1 MMRRVPAEINAE
13 LFSEQKKKRG
23 KGGVPRRASGLPPT
37 RAGIY
42 FSHRPMNPSDV
53 PAAAPLGGAPK
64 AVPALPNA
72 VPEKLLAA
80 RGKIAAAPFAEFS
93 PAAWKSAGAVFA
105 DGCGVALGTSVFENV
120 SAPLAAAGTP
130 WDAARERIAR
140 ELAFWFGSEEF
151 SAVPAENLSAEQ
163 RTRLA
168 LARAFAGKPA
178 GAPLAVAGTLPHLAP
193 LTDALK
199 IRAKK
204 ENIAVVV
211 ETAPEKIFRAADL
224 LAFFPDTS
232 EAASGGV
239 PAFCSPQE
247 AESAPPTLFAAVQ
260 FRSAK
265 LGGEPDRNALR
276 GNVFSGKILGTGA
289 GEFFA
294 ELHGGAQIRGRLC
307 GNAAGEDVPA
317 ETEIDVFLPPEIFR
331 ADAFPPEENFFEL
344 ESGGEIFSAGALHFR
359 RFATKGEAFAPLVA
373 SQFRQALE
381 IPVGGALFAWFFPE
395 DALGFLKTPPATA
408 G

>member
-1 MMRRVPAEINAE
+1 
-13 LFSEQKKKRG
+13 
-23 KGGVPRRASGLPPT
+23 
-37 RAGIY
+37 
-42 FSHRPMNPSDV
+42 MNPSDV
-53 PAAAPLGGAPK
+53 PAPSPLGAAPK
-64 AVPALPNA
+64 AVPALLRA
-72 VPEKLLAA
+72 IPEKLLAA
-80 RGKIAAAPFAEFS
+80 RGKIVAAPFAEFS

-105 DGCGVALGTSVFENV
+105 DGSGVASETSVFENV

-140 ELAFWFGSEEF
+140 EVAFWFGSEEF
-151 SAVPAENLSAEQ
+151 SAVPAGNLSAAR

-168 LARAFAGKPA
+168 LARAFAGKPTR
-178 GAPLAVAGTLPHLAP
+178 APLAVAGTLPHLAP
-193 LTDALK
+193 LLGALK
-199 IRAKK
+199 IRAQE

-211 ETAPEKIFRAADL
+211 ENAPEKIFRTADL

-232 EAASGGV
+232 EAANGGA

-247 AESAPPTLFAAVQ
+247 AESAPPALFAAMQ
-260 FRSAK
+260 FRRAK
-265 LGGEPDRNALR
+265 LGGAMSRDALR
-276 GNVFSGKILGTGA
+276 GNVFPGKVLGTGA

-294 ELHGGAQIRGRLC
+294 ELPGGTQIRGRLC
-307 GNAAGEDVPA
+307 GNAAAADVPA
-317 ETEIDVFLPPEIFR
+317 GSGIEVFLPPEIFR

-344 ESGGEIFSAGALHFR
+344 ESGEEIFSAGALHFR

-395 DALGFLKTPPATA
+395 DALGFLKTPPTTA
-408 G
+408 EWRAS

>member
-1 MMRRVPAEINAE
+1 
-13 LFSEQKKKRG
+13 
-23 KGGVPRRASGLPPT
+23 
-37 RAGIY
+37 
-42 FSHRPMNPSDV
+42 MNPSDV

-64 AVPALPNA
+64 AVPALPSA

-211 ETAPEKIFRAADL
+211 ENAPEKIFRAADL
-224 LAFFPDTS
+224 LAFFPDSS

-260 FRSAK
+260 FRSARTPCAGTFSPEK
-265 LGGEPDRNALR
+265 FSGRAPANFSRSFPAERKFAGGSAGTRRPRTFPRDRGSKSFFRRKFSARTRSRRKKIFSSSNPAKKFFPRERYISVALR
-276 GNVFSGKILGTGA
+276 RKAKRSLRSSRRSSGRRWKSPSAARFS
-289 GEFFA
+289 
-294 ELHGGAQIRGRLC
+294 RG
-307 GNAAGEDVPA
+307 
-317 ETEIDVFLPPEIFR
+317 
-331 ADAFPPEENFFEL
+331 
-344 ESGGEIFSAGALHFR
+344 FSPKTRSDSLKR
-359 RFATKGEAFAPLVA
+359 R
-373 SQFRQALE
+373 RRRRN
-381 IPVGGALFAWFFPE
+381 
-395 DALGFLKTPPATA
+395 DALRERVSARGNQ
-408 G
+408 